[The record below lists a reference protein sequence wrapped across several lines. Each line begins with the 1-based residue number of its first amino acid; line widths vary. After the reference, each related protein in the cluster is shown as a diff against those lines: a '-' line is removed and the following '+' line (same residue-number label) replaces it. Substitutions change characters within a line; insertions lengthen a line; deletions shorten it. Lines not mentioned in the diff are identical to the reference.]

1 VVATEAVRAKPFT
14 VGMLEAGAVRVPF
27 ITAYEGLRR
36 AGLPKPG
43 EVVLVM
49 GGNGKVGQATIQL
62 ATRAGARVFAVE
74 RSGEAYMGHW
84 LETTKLDKK

>member
-1 VVATEAVRAKPFT
+1 VVATEAVRAKPST

-36 AGLPKPG
+36 ASLPKPG

-62 ATRAGARVFAVE
+62 ASGPAGACS
-74 RSGEAYMGHW
+74 RSNAAAKPTWAIG
-84 LETTKLDKK
+84 